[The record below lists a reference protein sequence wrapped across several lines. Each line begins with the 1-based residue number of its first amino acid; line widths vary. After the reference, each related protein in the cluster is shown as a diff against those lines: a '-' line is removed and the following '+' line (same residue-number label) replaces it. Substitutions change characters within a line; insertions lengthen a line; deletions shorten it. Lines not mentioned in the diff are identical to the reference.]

1 MKLTIGNT
9 QLKEKRFKAA
19 SVVINDTVLWITGGM
34 WNNLAPLD
42 TTEFIELFFENA
54 TAGTPPKLPN
64 ITLHRF
70 FLSYEKQKKQIFCH
84 LRMAKIVHI
93 LHVKNFFWKSKLN
106 RKRNQKNCDF
116 DIFLFI

>member
-70 FLSYEKQKKQIFCH
+70 FYHMKNKKTKYFAICE
-84 LRMAKIVHI
+84 
-93 LHVKNFFWKSKLN
+93 WPKL
-106 RKRNQKNCDF
+106 F
-116 DIFLFI
+116 TFYM